1 MTVKKPYPMRNN
13 AMIKAM
19 KHCVSGKLPAGI
31 TDDNV
36 EFFAQG
42 DQIFALTQGNMIRSE
57 DWPEE
62 LLQAIEEDMALHPK
76 AVEALVEADIVGRL
90 ESIQQYIK
98 CRFSALDT
106 EPDMINGKLQSPEY
120 TDCSLRGS
128 CPYEGR
134 LCELLK
140 APFGT
145 LTHRE
150 IEVLRLIP
158 EGMVDKEIAD
168 RLGISPLTVAVFMR
182 NIREKTGAKNKP
194 ELVRFAFLKNL
205 I

>member
-1 MTVKKPYPMRNN
+1 M
-13 AMIKAM
+13 KA
-19 KHCVSGKLPAGI
+19 CVSGKLPAGI
-31 TDDNV
+31 TDQHV

-42 DQIFALTQGNMIRSE
+42 DSVFALMQGQMVKSC

-62 LLQAIEEDMALHPK
+62 LLQLIEADMILHPK
-76 AVEALVEADIVGRL
+76 AVEALVQADIVARL
-90 ESIQQYIK
+90 EMIEQYVK
-98 CRFSALDT
+98 CRFSALDN
-106 EPDMINGKLQSPEY
+106 EPDLIKGKLQSPEY
-120 TDCSLRGS
+120 TDCNLRGT

-158 EGMVDKEIAD
+158 EGLLDKEIAD
-168 RLGISPLTVAVFMR
+168 QLGISPLTVGVYMK
-182 NIREKTGAKNKP
+182 NLREKTGYKNKA
-194 ELVRFAFLKNL
+194 ELVRFAYDKNL

>member
-1 MTVKKPYPMRNN
+1 
-13 AMIKAM
+13 MIYAM
-19 KHCVSGKLPAGI
+19 KHCVSGKIPAGI
-31 TDDNV
+31 TDDHI
-36 EFFAQG
+36 EFFANG
-42 DQIFALTQGNMIRSE
+42 DQLFALMQGEMVKSQ
-57 DWPEE
+57 DWPAE
-62 LLQAIEEDMALHPK
+62 LIQSIEDDMALNPK
-76 AVEALVEADIVGRL
+76 AVEALVEADIVGRE
-90 ESIQQYIK
+90 ESIVQYIK
-98 CRFSALDT
+98 CRFSALDN

-134 LCELLK
+134 LCALLK
-140 APFGT
+140 APHGT

-158 EGMVDKEIAD
+158 EGLVDKEIAD
-168 RLGISPLTVAVFMR
+168 QLGISPLTVAVFMR
-182 NIREKTGAKNKP
+182 NIREKTGAKNKA

>member
-1 MTVKKPYPMRNN
+1 MSRNRF
-13 AMIKAM
+13 IDEM
-19 KHCVSGKLPAGI
+19 KHCVSGRLPAGI
-31 TDDNV
+31 TDQHV

-42 DQIFALTQGNMIRSE
+42 DKVFALMQSKLLPPHE
-57 DWPEE
+57 WPQW
-62 LLQAIEEDMALHPK
+62 LIDAIEQDMEKHPK
-76 AVEALVEADIVGRL
+76 AIEALVQADIVGRL
-90 ESIQQYIK
+90 DMVEQYVK
-98 CRFSALDT
+98 CRYSALDN
-106 EPDMINGKLQSPEY
+106 EADMVAGILQKPEF
-120 TDCSLRGS
+120 TDCNLRGS

-158 EGMVDKEIAD
+158 EGLLDKEIAD
-168 RLGISPLTVAVFMR
+168 QLSISPLTVGVYMKS
-182 NIREKTGAKNKP
+182 IREKTGAKNKA
-194 ELVRFAFLKNL
+194 ELVRFAFQKNL